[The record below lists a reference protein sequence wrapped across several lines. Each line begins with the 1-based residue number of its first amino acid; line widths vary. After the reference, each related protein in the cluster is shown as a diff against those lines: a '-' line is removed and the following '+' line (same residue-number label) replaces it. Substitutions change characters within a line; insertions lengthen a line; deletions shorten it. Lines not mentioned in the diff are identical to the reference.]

1 MKLRTILI
9 AAGAPL
15 LVLMVLRP
23 WAGDAAPDARPA
35 SAAVPRPAV
44 GAFPAGRDRAVDG
57 VRAELAELRADVSRL
72 GPAPAPAPAEAEEP
86 EPEELRARDDQRS
99 AAKAALLART
109 FAADAR
115 DPSWSPQAE
124 RAVRDAFAAAAL
136 PGARLDEAACGA
148 TLCRVA
154 VVFDSIEHRNDGY
167 GGVIE
172 LVRWPSRGFGR
183 VSPDDPLRYVFY
195 ASRDQASFPRVE

>member
-15 LVLMVLRP
+15 LVLVVVRP
-23 WAGDAAPDARPA
+23 WAGEAAPAARPA
-35 SAAVPRPAV
+35 PAVARPVLGAVPV
-44 GAFPAGRDRAVDG
+44 PAGRDRAVAG

-72 GPAPAPAPAEAEEP
+72 GPAAAPAEEP
-86 EPEELRARDDQRS
+86 SPEEQRARDDQRS
-99 AAKAALLART
+99 AAKAALLAQA

-124 RAVRDAFAAAAL
+124 LAVRDAFAAAAL

-154 VVFDSIEHRNDGY
+154 VVFDSIEHRNEGY

-195 ASRDQASFPRVE
+195 ASRDQASFPRAE